1 MQCQFING
9 CGIFTKVKGHEGAGP
24 IFMHDLSID
33 QTAFSYFHMTQQ
45 ARLLKQR
52 KQLKVSDNRPFSC
65 DVTGL
70 ARAIHKAVWCTAAT
84 YKYIECA
91 RVEALLLQ
99 FGH

>member
-1 MQCQFING
+1 MASSLSRCPQLARIGGAATWSRCGESIYSPATSTGSMIMQCQFING

-52 KQLKVSDNRPFSC
+52 KQLKVSDNI
-65 DVTGL
+65 G
-70 ARAIHKAVWCTAAT
+70 
-84 YKYIECA
+84 
-91 RVEALLLQ
+91 
-99 FGH
+99 